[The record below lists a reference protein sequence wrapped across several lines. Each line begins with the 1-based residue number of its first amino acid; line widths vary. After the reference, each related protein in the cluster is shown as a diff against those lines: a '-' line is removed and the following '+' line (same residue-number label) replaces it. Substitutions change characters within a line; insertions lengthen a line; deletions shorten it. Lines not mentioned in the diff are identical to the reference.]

1 MNNDILEELNLSARL
16 IVEALKDLTATLN
29 RAFPAKATT
38 HTQTTLVDPNFGY
51 REAATPPAPTPVPTP
66 TPTPAPAPA
75 APVNRKLH
83 ATPAAPAP
91 APVSTERSLKHVKA
105 LAITVLT
112 AGPEGQNTIA
122 ALNKKYGVA
131 RLSNIH
137 PEKWEEVC
145 VELEKHITKMGLE
158 GAANA

>member
-29 RAFPAKATT
+29 RAFPVKATT
-38 HTQTTLVDPNFGY
+38 HTHTQTTMVDPNFGY
-51 REAATPPAPTPVPTP
+51 REQAPAAPAPAAPAPA
-66 TPTPAPAPA
+66 PAPAPA

-83 ATPAAPAP
+83 ATPTPPAP
-91 APVSTERSLKHVKA
+91 APVSTERGLKHVKA

-122 ALNKKYGVA
+122 GLNKKYGVA

-145 VELEKHITKMGLE
+145 VELEKHIAKMGLE

>member
-16 IVEALKDLTATLN
+16 IVEALKELTVTLN
-29 RAFPAKATT
+29 RAFPVKATHT
-38 HTQTTLVDPNFGY
+38 HTQTTMIDPNFGY
-51 REAATPPAPTPVPTP
+51 REAALPAPT
-66 TPTPAPAPA
+66 APAPTA
-75 APVNRKLH
+75 PAPTAPAPVNRKLH

-112 AGPEGQNTIA
+112 AGPEGQDVIA
-122 ALNKKYGVA
+122 GLNKKYGVA

-137 PEKWEEVC
+137 PEKWEDVC
-145 VELEKHITKMGLE
+145 VELEKHIAKMNSE